1 MLVRP
6 AFLFILS
13 VGALQCRAAEPAVRA
28 TQRFVV
34 RVPPKATIIAP
45 QDVELIHDGTD
56 SPQQFPAQNWQVA
69 GTFPSGLTVDF
80 STNGAFQNRQTSD
93 AQRDVMLGL
102 AVGAASGAGYW
113 AVVVAEDQSE
123 YATGDSTAAVR
134 AESSGPGQ
142 ADLLLDV
149 LFLTGDRHALPPG
162 DYEVI
167 VTATVSAN
175 P

>member
-1 MLVRP
+1 MPVRFALLVV
-6 AFLFILS
+6 LS
-13 VGALQCRAAEPAVRA
+13 IGALPCHAAVPAVPA

-93 AQRDVMLGL
+93 AQRDVMLEL
-102 AVGAASGAGYW
+102 TVGASRGAGNW
-113 AVVVAEDQSE
+113 VVIVEQDQSQ
-123 YATGDSTAAVR
+123 YATGDGTALVR

-149 LFLTGDRHALPPG
+149 LFLTGDRRALPPG
-162 DYEVI
+162 SYELT

>member
-1 MLVRP
+1 MLVHP

-13 VGALQCRAAEPAVRA
+13 IGAMECRAAEPAVRA
-28 TQRFVV
+28 TQRFIV

-56 SPQQFPAQNWQVA
+56 SPLQFPEQNWQVA

-80 STNGAFQNRQTSD
+80 STAGVFQNRQASD
-93 AQRDVMLGL
+93 AQRDVVLGL
-102 AVGAASGAGYW
+102 TVGAFRGAGNW
-113 AVVVAEDQSE
+113 AVVIGQDQSQ
-123 YATGDSTAAVR
+123 YATGDGTALVR

-149 LFLTGDRHALPPG
+149 LFLTGDRRGLLPG
-162 DYEVI
+162 DYELT